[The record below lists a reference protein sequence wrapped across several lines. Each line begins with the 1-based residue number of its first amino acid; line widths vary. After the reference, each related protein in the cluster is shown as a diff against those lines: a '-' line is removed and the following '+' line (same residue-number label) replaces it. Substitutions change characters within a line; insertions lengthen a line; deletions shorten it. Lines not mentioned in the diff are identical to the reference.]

1 MHQKKKSKKHGI
13 GWTLL
18 KICAGIAGT
27 LVVVLGI
34 YIIYLF
40 ASYHRIEDNLELT
53 VESPP
58 EQLRI
63 IRKTQKNSCRPEKNI
78 PH

>member
-40 ASYHRIEDNLELT
+40 ASYHRI
-53 VESPP
+53 
-58 EQLRI
+58 
-63 IRKTQKNSCRPEKNI
+63 
-78 PH
+78 

>member
-18 KICAGIAGT
+18 KKYCAGIAGT

-53 VESPP
+53 VEKPFRS
-58 EQLRI
+58 
-63 IRKTQKNSCRPEKNI
+63 SYG
-78 PH
+78 